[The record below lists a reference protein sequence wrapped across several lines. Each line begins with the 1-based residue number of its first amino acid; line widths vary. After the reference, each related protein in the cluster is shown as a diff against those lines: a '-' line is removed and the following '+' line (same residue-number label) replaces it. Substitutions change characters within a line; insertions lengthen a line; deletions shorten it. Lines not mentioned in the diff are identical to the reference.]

1 LVGYNKNRY
10 MKINLN
16 HIIIIIKKN
25 KNKILRIAALI
36 AIVLFIIAV
45 FAFVLSLVHKNKI
58 ARGIRVAN
66 FSVGGLTADRAKEK
80 IETKTQEFLKQNI
93 VLKYKNGKEISI
105 WEVLPETLGIKLDTG
120 STLDRVYAIGH
131 QKKLASDFKQ
141 RILAFFGFYKIPI
154 NYSLNEIQLEK
165 FIGEKLNNI
174 DKPAINANL
183 AYSQE
188 KKDFIL
194 ILPQEGTIIDRANLR
209 LQLYEKIGKL
219 TKNDIFLN
227 LIDDHI
233 EVFEDE
239 TKEAYT
245 KAKAILSR
253 APYKLTIDDPL
264 KIAPSQ
270 ISLTKEELISLIEF
284 GPIEDKNNPENKV
297 LGVNLDRI
305 ALNDYLTKISSSI
318 NRDPI
323 NAQLTVQDNRVTSFS
338 LPEDGLKL
346 EVEKNIIKIREEILN
361 QDAKDL
367 PSEALAKAGI
377 QLEVSIIPPKITTK
391 DINNLGITS
400 LLAKGVSNF
409 SGSPKNRIY
418 NIGIGAAKFNG
429 VLLKPGEEFSF
440 NTILGEIGP
449 ETGYKAELVIK
460 QNKTIPEYGGGLC
473 QVSTTAFR
481 AAFYAGLPIKERQ
494 AHAFPVKYY
503 NPQGFDATIY
513 PPHPDL
519 RFVNDTPSNLLI
531 QTKIK
536 GTELTFEFYGTS
548 DGRKVEIEGP
558 IQYDVKTDGSMKAQ
572 LIRRI
577 YDKDGNFIRE
587 SIFNSNYK
595 SPSLYPVERNPLE

>member
-1 LVGYNKNRY
+1 
-10 MKINLN
+10 MKFQLDGIK
-16 HIIIIIKKN
+16 IIITKTKKKLLRAAIITTVVVVLIITSLSVLDLAN
-25 KNKILRIAALI
+25 KNKLSRGLRIADI
-36 AIVLFIIAV
+36 
-45 FAFVLSLVHKNKI
+45 
-58 ARGIRVAN
+58 
-66 FSVGGLTADRAKEK
+66 SVGGLSRDEAQTK
-80 IETKTQEFLKQNI
+80 IEKYVDEFLKKDVILRYEQN
-93 VLKYKNGKEISI
+93 KNNGEISAA
-105 WEVLPETLGIKLDTG
+105 LPEALGIQINVTT
-120 STLDRVYAIGH
+120 TLNTASRIGH
-131 QKKLASDFKQ
+131 QEQSFSSLIQ
-141 RILAFFGFYKIPI
+141 QILAFFGYYNLPLH
-154 NYSLNEIQLEK
+154 YGVNEIQLEK

-174 DKPAINANL
+174 DKPAVNASFIY
-183 AYSQE
+183 A
-188 KKDFIL
+188 KDRKDFIP
-194 ILPQEGTIIDRANLR
+194 IPPQEGTIIDRANLR
-209 LQLYEKIGKL
+209 LQLYEKAGKL
-219 TKNDIFLN
+219 TKTDIFLN
-227 LIDDHI
+227 LINDHP

-253 APYKLTIDDPL
+253 APYKLTINDPS
-264 KIAPSQ
+264 KIAPAQ

-284 GPIEDKNNPENKV
+284 GPIKDKNNLENKV

-318 NRDPI
+318 NRDPV
-323 NAQLTVQDNRVTSFS
+323 NAQLTIQDNRVTSFS
-338 LPEDGLKL
+338 LPEDGFKL
-346 EVEKNIIKIREEILN
+346 EVEKNISKIREEILN
-361 QDAKDL
+361 QDAK
-367 PSEALAKAGI
+367 AGI
-377 QLEVSIIPPKITTK
+377 ILEISITPPKITTK

-400 LLAKGVSNF
+400 LLAKGISNF
-409 SGSPKNRIY
+409 SGSPVSRIH
-418 NIGIGAAKFNG
+418 NIKIGATTFNG

-440 NTILGEIGP
+440 NTILGDVGP

-460 QNKTIPEYGGGLC
+460 QNKTVPEYGGGLC

-481 AAFYAGLPIKERQ
+481 AAIYAGLPIEERQ
-494 AHAFPVKYY
+494 AHAFAVKYY

-513 PPHPDL
+513 PPHSDL

-558 IQYDVKTDGSMKAQ
+558 NQYDIKADGSMKAQ

-595 SPSLYPVERNPLE
+595 SPSLYPVEKNPLE